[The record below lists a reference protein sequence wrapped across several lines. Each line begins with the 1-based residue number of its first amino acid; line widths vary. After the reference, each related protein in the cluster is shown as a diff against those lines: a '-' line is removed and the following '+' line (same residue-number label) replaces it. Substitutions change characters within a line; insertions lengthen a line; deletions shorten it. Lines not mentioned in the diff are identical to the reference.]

1 MFGAI
6 INLNISDEEAGKIV
20 IDKMFNVFRAINPL
34 AWEGWTSLRLY
45 NSIKHHSPMTPAL
58 LGSTAKRNKV
68 ELSQMTDIVNR
79 AREKYGL
86 RWDKYGTYVNGFE
99 KAMLDLKNTVK
110 FDLPDLPIFASPAPT
125 WKKYLPVLLIGGI
138 LIGMTAN
145 QKGKLT

>member
-1 MFGAI
+1 MFGEI

-20 IDKMFNVFRAINPL
+20 IDKMFNVFRAINPV
-34 AWEGWTSLRLY
+34 AWEGWTSTRLY
-45 NSIKHHSPMTPAL
+45 NSIKHYSPMTPAL
-58 LGSTAKRNKV
+58 LGTTAKRNKV

-86 RWDKYGTYVNGFE
+86 KWDRYGTYTNAFE

-110 FDLPDLPIFASPAPT
+110 FELPDMMIFASPAPT
-125 WKKYLPVLLIGGI
+125 WKKYLPLLVIGG
-138 LIGMTAN
+138 LVIGLAGK